1 MCGYLH
7 FPFWIPIIIIIIII
21 IINREGWKYQV
32 EIWRGIA
39 SPNYGSNSIF
49 TNMSSRNIRNSY
61 RITRRAGQQGAR
73 PSASGQ
79 AEVEKLSTDL
89 PSQPAVAANPTE
101 SLSQQGPSTPERAG
115 TNTDRRNTRQKW
127 TREDYIEVVF
137 CYYKAKADPSE
148 GVTKDTYRMWR
159 ERNPNKRPNL
169 TDNALMN
176 QRRFIEKQNKLTGI
190 ELDNIKQ
197 RVENELNVQNNQTD
211 NVADDVSVEEANN
224 LHEEPNEEEVEPSQT
239 PSEIKDLVNE
249 IKRARA
255 EWENIRMAERPLLPK
270 ISMNR
275 KTELLI
281 KQANQAIQLVIAEE
295 VPNLNNINLLQYVT
309 AYVISEKLGKT
320 PKIPKTKSNKRQQP
334 KWKTRI
340 ENQIKSM
347 RADLSILTDMAQK
360 GETQKISKKN
370 QRIKKKYKITTN
382 VQELEAV
389 RESLKMRIQAKAQR
403 IRRYVKRSKQFSQ
416 NQMLQTI
423 EKSSSETLV
432 KNRYQLKNH
441 LRKKQ
446 LKHFGVP
453 SWRTIESTTTQQSG

>member
-1 MCGYLH
+1 M
-7 FPFWIPIIIIIIII
+7 
-21 IINREGWKYQV
+21 V
-32 EIWRGIA
+32 
-39 SPNYGSNSIF
+39 
-49 TNMSSRNIRNSY
+49 
-61 RITRRAGQQGAR
+61 
-73 PSASGQ
+73 
-79 AEVEKLSTDL
+79 
-89 PSQPAVAANPTE
+89 ANPTE

-115 TNTDRRNTRQKW
+115 TNTDRRNTRPKS
-127 TREDYIEVVF
+127 TREDYIEVMF

-211 NVADDVSVEEANN
+211 NVADDVSVEEATN
-224 LHEEPNEEEVEPSQT
+224 LDEEPNEEEVEPSQN
-239 PSEIKDLVNE
+239 PSEIKDLVSE

-255 EWENIRMAERPLLPK
+255 EWENIRMAERPPLPK
-270 ISMNR
+270 ISMNK

-281 KQANQAIQLVIAEE
+281 KQANQAIQLIIAEE

-309 AYVISEKLGKT
+309 AYVMSEKLGKT

-370 QRIKKKYKITTN
+370 QRIKKK
-382 VQELEAV
+382 
-389 RESLKMRIQAKAQR
+389 
-403 IRRYVKRSKQFSQ
+403 
-416 NQMLQTI
+416 
-423 EKSSSETLV
+423 
-432 KNRYQLKNH
+432 
-441 LRKKQ
+441 
-446 LKHFGVP
+446 
-453 SWRTIESTTTQQSG
+453 